1 MLKRKHDWFLDV
13 VKRTLVEDE
22 LKMANKRS
30 EQLDK
35 KIEELEGVLEDLEKR
50 NEKKIKKIKKQEKL
64 KSVVKL
70 FVRYFNVE
78 NW

>member
-1 MLKRKHDWFLDV
+1 MLRRKHDYYLDV

-30 EQLDK
+30 EQLDR

-50 NEKKIKKIKKQEKL
+50 NEKKIKKIKKL
-64 KSVVKL
+64 KKRLKKVKK
-70 FVRYFNVE
+70 V
-78 NW
+78 